1 MKKENKKINRLIILA
16 HPSKKSF
23 SWKIAKKIQEKYPD
37 TFLMDL
43 YDNEWK
49 QDFLEFQDV
58 KKDWPCDEKIKKIQ
72 EKISW
77 ADELIFVYPVWWYS
91 QPAILKNFIDIN
103 FSYGFAFKYS
113 ENGIQNGVL
122 KNKTARIFMTAD
134 SPKILVWFYSIP
146 MRLIFGLST
155 LKFCG
160 LKIKN
165 FTIFSDMVKKR
176 NDEDREKMLKKVLR
190 FLEK

>member
-16 HPSKKSF
+16 HPSKDSF
-23 SWKIAKKIQEKYPD
+23 TWKIAKNIQEKYPD
-37 TFLMDL
+37 AFTMDL
-43 YDNEWK
+43 YDERWR
-49 QDFLEFQDV
+49 QSFLEFHDV

-77 ADELIFVYPVWWYS
+77 ANELIFVYPVWWYS

-103 FSYGFAFKYS
+103 FSNGFAFKYS
-113 ENGIQNGVL
+113 EKGTPQGLL
-122 KNKTARIFMTAD
+122 KKKNARVFMTAD
-134 SPKILVWFYSIP
+134 SPRLIIWFYLIS
-146 MRLIFGLST
+146 MRLIFAIST

-176 NDEDREKMLKKVLR
+176 NDSDREKMLKKVLGI
-190 FLEK
+190 LIK